1 MSSPE
6 NRRMDSRRPVLNPR
20 ILIIDDNAQIH
31 EDFRKILATSDD
43 GDAALAADECALFGA
58 AATTRSRP
66 SFELDFAL
74 QGEEGLERVRTALAA
89 GRPYAMAFVD
99 MRMPPGWDG
108 LETIERLWAVD
119 PDLQVA
125 ICSAQS
131 DYDWMDVIARLGH
144 ADKLLI
150 IKKPFEIIE
159 IIQCASALTR
169 KWQNER
175 IVRGQVQT
183 LERAVSTHTEGL
195 DIANRKLRHVAT
207 HDALTGLPN
216 RILLEDRLTQA
227 MAHGERE
234 GRMFALLAVNLDRF
248 KLINDSL
255 GHRAG
260 DELLQEVARRLSG
273 IARDVDTVVRSG
285 GDDFMMII
293 NPVATRVDATL
304 MATRVIEALNATLRI
319 TGVETHTT
327 PSIGIAIFPA
337 DGVTVEALIS
347 HADAAMHCAKQR
359 GRNNA
364 QCYEAGMDTHTR
376 DAARLQSDLHEAIA
390 LNQFELYYQPKV
402 EVASGVVRSVEAL
415 IRWRH
420 PERGLVCPAE
430 FIPFAEDYGLIG
442 VIGEWVVREACRQA
456 SAWRRAGLPAVRVA
470 VNLSASQFR
479 HGKLLETVKE
489 ALNDAR
495 LDPQNLEV
503 ELTESA
509 VMSDPAG
516 SVAILEQLSTMG
528 VLVSVDDFGTGYSS
542 IGYLRRFPID
552 KLKIDQSFI
561 NEIATRSDDAC
572 IVRAIVSL
580 AHCLKLKVVAEG
592 VETSEQLT
600 ILKSLGCDQYQGYY
614 FSPAITADAFED
626 LLRRQQNDSEAVA
639 QSDVE
644 RTHSKLSTH
653 RAR

>member
-1 MSSPE
+1 V
-6 NRRMDSRRPVLNPR
+6 RPVDSPGPVTNRR

-31 EDFRKILATSDD
+31 EDFRKILTASDNGD
-43 GDAALAADECALFGA
+43 ADLAAAERAVFGDAA
-58 AATTRSRP
+58 TTGSRP

-108 LETIERLWAVD
+108 LETIGRLWDVD

-125 ICSAQS
+125 ICSAHS

-175 IVRGQVQT
+175 ILRRQVQA
-183 LERAVSTHTEGL
+183 LEQAVSTHTEGL

-216 RILLEDRLTQA
+216 RVLLEDRLTQA
-227 MAHGERE
+227 IVHGERE
-234 GRMFALLAVNLDRF
+234 GRMFALLAINLDRF

-285 GDDFMMII
+285 GDEFMLII
-293 NPVATRVDATL
+293 NPVAARQDATL
-304 MATRVIEALNATLRI
+304 VAARVIEALKATLRI

-327 PSIGIAIFPA
+327 PSIGIAFFPA
-337 DGVTVEALIS
+337 DGTAVEALIA

-364 QCYEAGMDTHTR
+364 QCFEAGMTTHTR
-376 DAARLQSDLHEAIA
+376 DTARLQSDLHDAIA

-402 EVASGVVRSVEAL
+402 EVASGAVRSAEAL

-420 PERGLVCPAE
+420 PERGLVLPAE

-456 SAWRRAGLPAVRVA
+456 RAWQLRGLPALRVA

-479 HGKLLETVKE
+479 HGRLLEIVKE
-489 ALNDAR
+489 ALKDAQ
-495 LDPQNLEV
+495 LDPRHLEV

-509 VMSDPAG
+509 VMSDPMG

-552 KLKIDQSFI
+552 KLKIDRSFI
-561 NEIATRSDDAC
+561 NEITTRSDDAC

-592 VETSEQLT
+592 VETSEQLK
-600 ILKSLGCDQYQGYY
+600 ILKSLGCDQYQGYH

-626 LLRRQQNDSEAVA
+626 LLRRQENDSQARA
-639 QSDVE
+639 PSDIE
-644 RTHSKLSTH
+644 RTHSKLSTY
-653 RAR
+653 RGREI

>member
-1 MSSPE
+1 MSSTE

-31 EDFRKILATSDD
+31 EDFRKILATSDN
-43 GDAALAADECALFGA
+43 GDAALAADECALFGTA
-58 AATTRSRP
+58 AKTTSRP

-150 IKKPFEIIE
+150 IKKPFDIIE

-260 DELLQEVARRLSG
+260 DELLQEVGRRLSG

-285 GDDFMMII
+285 GDEFMMII
-293 NPVATRVDATL
+293 NPIATREDATL

-337 DGVTVEALIS
+337 DGMTVEALIS

-420 PERGLVCPAE
+420 PERGLVSPAE

-456 SAWRRAGLPAVRVA
+456 SAWQRGGLPPVRVA

-479 HGKLLETVKE
+479 HGKLLETVKD

-495 LDPQNLEV
+495 LDPQHLEV

-552 KLKIDQSFI
+552 KLKIDRSFI
-561 NEIATRSDDAC
+561 NEIATRPDDAC

-592 VETSEQLT
+592 VETSEQLA
-600 ILKSLGCDQYQGYY
+600 ILKSLGCDQYQGYH

-644 RTHSKLSTH
+644 RTHSKLSTY

>member
-1 MSSPE
+1 MSSSE
-6 NRRMDSRRPVLNPR
+6 NRRIDSPRSVLNPR

-31 EDFRKILATSDD
+31 DDFRKILATSDN

-58 AATTRSRP
+58 AAATRSRP
-66 SFELDFAL
+66 SFELAFAL

-89 GRPYAMAFVD
+89 GRHYAMAFVD

-119 PDLQVA
+119 PDLQIA

-175 IVRGQVQT
+175 IVRGQVRT
-183 LERAVSTHTEGL
+183 LEHAVSTHTEGL

-216 RILLEDRLTQA
+216 RVLLEDRLTQA

-260 DELLQEVARRLSG
+260 DELLREVARRLSG
-273 IARDVDTVVRSG
+273 IARDVDTVARSG
-285 GDDFMMII
+285 GDEFMMII
-293 NPVATRVDATL
+293 NPVATQEDATL
-304 MATRVIEALNATLRI
+304 TATRVIEALNATLRI
-319 TGVETHTT
+319 TGVATHTT

-337 DGVTVEALIS
+337 DGTTVETLIS
-347 HADAAMHCAKQR
+347 HADAAMPCATQR

-402 EVASGVVRSVEAL
+402 EVASGAVRSVEAL

-420 PERGLVCPAE
+420 PERGLVSPAD

-456 SAWRRAGLPAVRVA
+456 SAWQCRGLPAVRVA

-479 HGKLLETVKE
+479 HGKLLETVKD

-552 KLKIDQSFI
+552 KLKIDRSFI

-592 VETSEQLT
+592 VETSEQLA
-600 ILKSLGCDQYQGYY
+600 ILKSLGCDQYQGYH

-626 LLRRQQNDSEAVA
+626 LLRRQQNDSKAAA
-639 QSDVE
+639 QPDVE
-644 RTHSKLSTH
+644 RTHSKLSTR

>member
-1 MSSPE
+1 
-6 NRRMDSRRPVLNPR
+6 MDSPRPVLSPR

-31 EDFRKILATSDD
+31 EDFRKILATSDN

-58 AATTRSRP
+58 AAATRSRP

-74 QGEEGLERVRTALAA
+74 QGEEGLERVRIALAA

-131 DYDWMDVIARLGH
+131 DYDWMDVVARLGH

-175 IVRGQVQT
+175 IVRGQVRN
-183 LERAVSTHTEGL
+183 LEHAVSTHTEGL

-234 GRMFALLAVNLDRF
+234 RRMFALLAVNLDRF

-260 DELLQEVARRLSG
+260 DELLQEVGRRLSG

-285 GDDFMMII
+285 GDEFMMII
-293 NPVATRVDATL
+293 NPVATQEDATL
-304 MATRVIEALNATLRI
+304 TATRVIEALNATLRI

-337 DGVTVEALIS
+337 DGMSVEALIS

-364 QCYEAGMDTHTR
+364 QCYEAGMETHTR

-402 EVASGVVRSVEAL
+402 EVGSGVVRSVEAL

-420 PERGLVCPAE
+420 PERGLVSPAD

-442 VIGEWVVREACRQA
+442 VIGEWVVREACRQT
-456 SAWRRAGLPAVRVA
+456 SSWQRRGLPAVRVA

-479 HGKLLETVKE
+479 HGKLLETVKD

-516 SVAILEQLSTMG
+516 SVAILEQLSKMG

-552 KLKIDQSFI
+552 KLKIDRSFI

-592 VETSEQLT
+592 VETSEQLA

-626 LLRRQQNDSEAVA
+626 LLRRQQNDSEVAA
-639 QSDVE
+639 QSDLE

>member
-1 MSSPE
+1 VSPVDSPGPVT
-6 NRRMDSRRPVLNPR
+6 NRR
-20 ILIIDDNAQIH
+20 ILVIDDNAQIH
-31 EDFRKILATSDD
+31 EDFRKILTASDNGD
-43 GDAALAADECALFGA
+43 ADLAAAERAVFGDAA
-58 AATTRSRP
+58 ATKSRP

-108 LETIERLWAVD
+108 LETIGRLWDVD

-125 ICSAQS
+125 ICSAHS

-175 IVRGQVQT
+175 ILRRQVQT
-183 LERAVSTHTEGL
+183 LEQAVSTHTEGL
-195 DIANRKLRHVAT
+195 DNANRKLRHVAT

-216 RILLEDRLTQA
+216 RVLLEDRLTQA
-227 MAHGERE
+227 IVHGERE
-234 GRMFALLAVNLDRF
+234 GRMFALLAINLDRF

-260 DELLQEVARRLSG
+260 DELLQEVAHRLSG
-273 IARDVDTVVRSG
+273 VARDVDTVVRSG
-285 GDDFMMII
+285 GDEFMLII
-293 NPVATRVDATL
+293 NPVAARQDATL
-304 MATRVIEALNATLRI
+304 VAARVIEALKATLRI

-327 PSIGIAIFPA
+327 PSIGIAFFPA
-337 DGVTVEALIS
+337 DGTAVEALIA

-364 QCYEAGMDTHTR
+364 QCFEAGMTTLTR
-376 DAARLQSDLHEAIA
+376 DTARLQSDLHDAIA

-402 EVASGVVRSVEAL
+402 EVASGAVRSAEAL

-420 PERGLVCPAE
+420 PERGLVSPAD

-456 SAWRRAGLPAVRVA
+456 RAWQLRGLPAVRVA

-479 HGKLLETVKE
+479 HGRLLEIVKE
-489 ALNDAR
+489 ALSDAQ
-495 LDPQNLEV
+495 LDPENLEV

-509 VMSDPAG
+509 VMSDPMG

-528 VLVSVDDFGTGYSS
+528 VLVSVDDFGIGYSS

-552 KLKIDQSFI
+552 KLKIDSSFI
-561 NEIATRSDDAC
+561 HEIATRSDDAC

-592 VETSEQLT
+592 VETSEQLR
-600 ILKSLGCDQYQGYY
+600 ILKSLGCDQYQGYH
-614 FSPAITADAFED
+614 FSPAVTAAAFED
-626 LLRRQQNDSEAVA
+626 LLRRQQNDCQARPP
-639 QSDVE
+639 SDVE
-644 RTHSKLSTH
+644 RTHSKLSTY
-653 RAR
+653 RAREF